1 MVRGGLGAFGAIA
14 LAVAMVVLGRAPAYA
29 RSFTHRPPQSSRST
43 KSRAAYAEVAADEA
57 SGPKALGLDGSGE
70 DAMPSAQDIRQ
81 RHRQYASAFAFCAG
95 LLLGA
100 IVIALSLKR
109 RAAAAAGIAALAALG
124 MGALLQFTASKG
136 LPMFLWPPPHLWLG
150 TFAAD
155 FMLAVMFAA
164 VGGVLMRPGMRRVA
178 GSILIAE
185 VAWWG
190 IPAFAGAAGL
200 TLGIA
205 RHRMDMDWLMFLG
218 TAVGAVAAPAAG
230 WATASLAAA
239 LAERIVPGRT

>member
-1 MVRGGLGAFGAIA
+1 MVRGWGAFGAIA
-14 LAVAMVVLGRAPAYA
+14 LAVAMVVLGRAPVHA
-29 RSFTHRPPQSSRST
+29 RSFAHRPAQSSR
-43 KSRAAYAEVAADEA
+43 KSRAAYTERVADATSA
-57 SGPKALGLDGSGE
+57 PGALGLESSGE
-70 DAMPSAQDIRQ
+70 GAMPSAQDILR

-95 LLLGA
+95 LLLAA
-100 IVIALSLKR
+100 IVIALKLR
-109 RAAAAAGIAALAALG
+109 RRVAAAAGIAALAALG

-155 FMLAVMFAA
+155 FMLAVMLAA